1 MWCDYIS
8 IHGLWPVVWLDGQG
22 LGQNIIE
29 KLVMKIFEKEAYGQA
44 FQNGQNTWKYLCS
57 CKCFLQQR
65 KILTISGQ
73 EDMFLDASQF
83 LSPVTSGNRL
93 MNKVA
98 MGLG

>member
-1 MWCDYIS
+1 MWCDYIL

-44 FQNGQNTWKYLCS
+44 FQNGQNTGKYLCS

-73 EDMFLDASQF
+73 EDMCFRCQSVSFPSHLWEQAHE
-83 LSPVTSGNRL
+83 
-93 MNKVA
+93 
-98 MGLG
+98 